1 MHTPERDLPKNLH
14 ELIESLAENTYNI
27 NARQRLADAKST
39 AARSATAFPPYE
51 ELPDAEKQ
59 DHRNTAVETLKLILN
74 RGFKLVPP
82 KLALP
87 SDEGKGPKAAETA
100 TLALIDAV
108 NLPSAIALWLAHDP
122 EEWAQTPEIYRRLGR
137 RVLKLGEPLLAY
149 DILTEAL
156 KNQPA
161 DVEMRQQVALS
172 LARSGATQRSNA
184 ILTQLRAEGHRD
196 EETLAILARTHK
208 DLWTHATAKSERA
221 RQLKLAHKFYYESY
235 KLNRGYYS
243 GINAA
248 TLALLLGKKEEARAL
263 AQKVRQACLAEL
275 KTLPGNSDYRYWPL
289 ATLGE
294 ACLILRRWNEA
305 EDWYEQA
312 AQAGKGH
319 FADLSSTRR
328 NARLLLNH
336 LQRDSA
342 SIEQALKIP
351 DIVVFA
357 GHLIDRAER
366 AAPRFPAQLE
376 PAVRDAIQ
384 KQVKKIAPGF
394 GYASGACGSDI
405 LFLEAMLERG
415 CEANVVLPFAKEQFI
430 QDSVAFAGRDW
441 LKRFE
446 SVLERATTVTTAS
459 SERIEEGSMSFEYAN
474 LLLYGLADIRAH
486 QLETNLVPLAVWDQ
500 KAGDGPGGT
509 ASAVAHWRNLG
520 QDVQVIDL
528 AKLLKRHGSLS
539 PGERAGV
546 RVRSLA
552 EKNLE
557 EKNIS
562 AVAVS
567 PHPNPLPRGEGTKQP
582 PTLPTRIMAMLFADA
597 VNFSKLTEQ
606 QIPLFLN
613 HFLGAIGNLIS
624 TSPHAPSI
632 KNTWGDGL
640 YFVFSHVRDAGLFA
654 LDLCELMVNTD
665 WSKKGLPKA
674 INLRIAL
681 HAGPVYSCV
690 DPVTGLA
697 SFTGTHVSRAAR
709 IEPITPP
716 GQVYASQAFAALS
729 AAQGVK
735 EFTCDYVGQTP
746 LAKGYGT
753 FATYHVRDAE
763 TR

>member
-1 MHTPERDLPKNLH
+1 MHTPERDLPKDLQ
-14 ELIESLAENTYNI
+14 ELVETLAENTYNI
-27 NARQRLADAKST
+27 NARQRLAGAKST

-59 DHRNTAVETLKLILN
+59 DHRNTAIETLKLILN
-74 RGFKLVPP
+74 RGFKLEPP
-82 KLALP
+82 KLA
-87 SDEGKGPKAAETA
+87 STDEEGKGPKAAETA
-100 TLALIDAV
+100 TLALVDAV
-108 NLPSAIALWLAHDP
+108 NLPNAIALWLAHDP

-149 DILTEAL
+149 DIVTEGL
-156 KNQPA
+156 KSQPA
-161 DVEMRQQVALS
+161 DVLMRQQVALA

-208 DLWTHATAKSERA
+208 DLWTRATTKSERT

-235 KLNRGYYS
+235 KLNGGYYS

-248 TLALLLGKKEEARAL
+248 TLALLLGKREEARAL
-263 AQKVRQACLAEL
+263 AKKVREACLAEL
-275 KTLPGNSDYRYWPL
+275 KTLPEGSDYRYWPL

-294 ACLILRRWNEA
+294 ACLILGRFSEA
-305 EDWYEQA
+305 EDWYAQA

-328 NARLLLNH
+328 NARLLLEY
-336 LQRDSA
+336 LERDSTP
-342 SIEQALKIP
+342 IEQALKIP
-351 DIVVFA
+351 NIVVFA
-357 GHLIDRAER
+357 GHLIDRPER
-366 AAPRFPAQLE
+366 DSPRFPAQLE
-376 PAVRDAIQ
+376 PAVHEAIQ
-384 KQVKKIAPGF
+384 KQVKKLAPGF
-394 GYASGACGSDI
+394 GYASAGCGADI

-415 CEANVVLPFAKEQFI
+415 SEANVVLPYVKEQFI
-430 QDSVAFAGRDW
+430 EDSVAFAGDDW
-441 LKRFE
+441 VKRFE

-474 LLLYGLADIRAH
+474 LLLYGLADIRAR
-486 QLETNLVPLAVWDQ
+486 QLETDLVPLAVWDQ
-500 KAGDGPGGT
+500 KPGDGPGGT
-509 ASAVAHWRNLG
+509 ASAVAHWRDLG
-520 QDVQVIDL
+520 ENVQVIDL
-528 AKLLKRHGSLS
+528 AKLLKSKRLSSPTAKRGSKKS
-539 PGERAGV
+539 EPP
-546 RVRSLA
+546 
-552 EKNLE
+552 
-557 EKNIS
+557 
-562 AVAVS
+562 AVAGG
-567 PHPNPLPRGEGTKQP
+567 PAPKATAI
-582 PTLPTRIMAMLFADA
+582 LPTRIMAMLFADA

-613 HFLGAIGNLIS
+613 HFLGAIGQLIS

-640 YFVFSHVRDAGLFA
+640 YFVFSDVRDAGLFA
-654 LDLCELMVNTD
+654 LDLCELMVSTD

-681 HAGPVYSCV
+681 HAGPVYSCI
-690 DPVTGLA
+690 DPVTGQQ
-697 SFTGTHVSRAAR
+697 SYTGTHVSRAAR

-753 FATYHVRDAE
+753 FATYHVRDAHGSK
-763 TR
+763 TDRP